1 MDVSLVAAWNR
12 HFESRDPLEVLIERE
27 ARTCAGCIHKGYLWG
42 AAICMKTDKLADK
55 RCGRYKEKK

>member
-1 MDVSLVAAWNR
+1 MAAWQR
-12 HFESRDPLEVLIERE
+12 RSETRDPLEVLIERE
-27 ARTCAGCIHKGYLWG
+27 ARSCAGCIHKGYLWG